1 MMPPLRRCVPFF
13 ALCLAWSIL
22 LSDRLQAGLS
32 AENVVV
38 IVNADSHESR
48 TLANHYVQQREI
60 PSSNVIFL
68 SGVPSGLKISLRD
81 FKAKILR
88 PLLAEL
94 DQRRAAAHVRVVAYS
109 AGFPTSVDIGEHT
122 RQLTDPEQKK
132 YQKPTASLT
141 GLTYF
146 YQFVL
151 GDSPRY
157 LDWGSNLYAR
167 GPFAR
172 TFQNPFLDE
181 ARQLQFKEAES
192 NFKEEKFAEAAKL
205 FESLFRKQKTI
216 PSLAIRAAEAHASN
230 DDKNAAKEWLLEA
243 IRAGWKSGTYLDQ
256 SESLREL
263 ISDGA
268 LKTIRDQLSD
278 MPIEQQPPVAFSGKV
293 GWLANGDQTIASDGI
308 PYLLS
313 CQLAVVDKRGS
324 TLEQAITM
332 VETAGDSDF
341 QQPAGEFWFTSTKDI
356 RTKTRRPG
364 FEDARQWL
372 GALGHQSELLQTSLP
387 QREGTCAGLMLGTPT
402 MNLDD
407 RKWTFAPGAIAEN
420 LTSHS
425 ANFGTAAQSKITDLL
440 HAGAVMSSGPVYEP
454 YSIPFKFPTP
464 MLYGYY
470 ASGVSAIEAFYLSV
484 RSPYQL
490 LIVGDPLAQPYAR
503 PPSDLVIASLAATA
517 PRQVNIQRRAAAVP
531 DQRGATA
538 SIDLFI
544 EGTLVQQ
551 LKPLENV
558 RMNLPNDLSGAFE
571 LRTVLVGDDATQPRR
586 SHVDWIE
593 LKGETPIPTARRD
606 GKSNGV
612 IVACPGATSIKLA
625 HHTETVGSIQGDQGV
640 IQVDRSKLGDGP
652 LRLRAVA
659 TFDERTIPG
668 RTFVL
673 KD

>member
-1 MMPPLRRCVPFF
+1 MLLARRCVAFLT
-13 ALCLAWSIL
+13 LCLAWCL
-22 LSDRLQAGLS
+22 PLSERLQAGLS

-38 IVNADSHESR
+38 IVNADSHDSR

-68 SGVPSGLKISLRD
+68 RDVPSDLKISLSD

-88 PLLAEL
+88 PLFAEL
-94 DQRRAAAHVRVVAYS
+94 DKRRAAAHVRVVAYS
-109 AGFPTSVDIGEHT
+109 AGFPTSVDISEHT
-122 RQLTDPEQKK
+122 RKLTDPEQKK

-141 GLTYF
+141 GLTYL

-181 ARQLQFKEAES
+181 ARRLKFEEAKS
-192 NFKEEKFAEAAKL
+192 NFEQQQFADSAGQFAA
-205 FESLFRKQKTI
+205 LFRKHKTI
-216 PSLAIRAAEAHASN
+216 PSLAIRTAESHASM
-230 DDKNAAKEWLLEA
+230 DDKNAAKEWLVEA
-243 IRAGWKSGTYLDQ
+243 IRAGWTSGTYLDE
-256 SESLREL
+256 SEALSEL
-263 ISDGA
+263 MSDSTMQ
-268 LKTIRDQLSD
+268 TIRDQLSD
-278 MPIEQQPPVAFSGKV
+278 MPIAQQPPVGFSGRV
-293 GWLANGDQTIASDGI
+293 GWVANGDHTNASDGI

-313 CQLAVVDKRGS
+313 CQLAVIHDRGS
-324 TLEQAITM
+324 TLDQAVAMIRD
-332 VETAGDSDF
+332 AGDSDF
-341 QQPAGEFWFTSTKDI
+341 QQPAGKFWFTSTKDI
-356 RTKTRRPG
+356 RTKTRLPSFG
-364 FEDARQWL
+364 DARQWL
-372 GALGHQSELLQTSLP
+372 GALGHQAELLHTVLP
-387 QREGTCAGLMLGTPT
+387 QREGTCAGLMLGTPS
-402 MNLDD
+402 MNLED

-425 ANFGTAAQSKITDLL
+425 ANFGTAAQSKITNLL
-440 HAGAVMSSGPVYEP
+440 HAGAVMSCGPVYEP
-454 YSIPFKFPTP
+454 YSIPFKFPTA

-484 RSPYQL
+484 QSPYQL
-490 LIVGDPLAQPYAR
+490 LVVGDPLAQPYSR
-503 PPSDLVIASLAATA
+503 PPSDLVIASLAPAES
-517 PRQVNIQRRAAAVP
+517 RQVHIQRRTATVP

-544 EGTLVQQ
+544 EGSLMRQ
-551 LKPLENV
+551 LKPLEDI
-558 RMNLPNDLSGAFE
+558 RINLPTDLSGAFE

-593 LKGETPIPTARRD
+593 IKGELPIPTATRAPDR
-606 GKSNGV
+606 SGV
-612 IVACPGATSIKLA
+612 IVACPGASSINLT
-625 HHTETVGSIQGDQGV
+625 HHSETLGTIRGDVGIID
-640 IQVDRSKLGDGP
+640 VDRSVLGHGP

-659 TFDERTIPG
+659 RFDERTIPG
-668 RTFVL
+668 RTLIL